1 MFRHMPAA
9 TTTYNYR
16 APSAFDAAVHALA
29 LQTSGGRT
37 PAGAAAA
44 NPRFFDGALTEPEA
58 SAVALLAVADVAA
71 ARYYDPRL
79 SGAASLDPVVTA
91 GGGRLR
97 FESFSGCCGV
107 HARLDVPPA
116 GLDGGEVGRG
126 TTNVDVNL
134 PLRDALGRL
143 TAREP
148 LGLTVGPDEL
158 AVRTGGDR
166 IAEKK
171 VPLPDRW
178 IRGFAETQ
186 VIASRFDLRAELPA
200 AEALRFLRTLPRAGS
215 GNASR
220 GAEWVVAHHGRLR
233 TTSRPVPGAVC
244 LSGPQRL
251 TALRRVLRHARGL
264 RLYGPPVT
272 ARSATQA
279 AAWEISLPAGLR
291 LTLTLSPETGRGF
304 SGEGAVLDDLAG
316 PDVEAD
322 AELLSVLLAW
332 DSRIDTA
339 ELAAEAG
346 LTVERTRSALTR
358 LGADGRVGY
367 DPAAAAYFHRELP
380 FVPGRAEDHNPRL
393 RAARAIVAE
402 GGVRGLGPALAEV
415 TAADG
420 RTHRVRGAAGTTRG
434 VPSCTCQWWAEHQGS
449 RGPCSHALAVRIA
462 ADGAG
467 TGATA
472 PGSTG
477 AAQGR

>member
-1 MFRHMPAA
+1 MPAV
-9 TTTYNYR
+9 TTTYIYR

-37 PAGAAAA
+37 PAGVAA
-44 NPRFFDGALTEPEA
+44 NPHFFDGVLTEPEA
-58 SAVALLAVADVAA
+58 SAAALLAVADVAA

-79 SGAASLDPVVTA
+79 RGAASLDPVVTA
-91 GGGRLR
+91 GGGWLR

-143 TAREP
+143 TGREP

-158 AVRTGGDR
+158 AVRTGDDR
-166 IAEKK
+166 IVEKK

-178 IRGFAETQ
+178 IRGFAETP
-186 VIASRFDLRAELPA
+186 VITSQFDLRAELPA

-220 GAEWVVAHHGRLR
+220 GAEWVVANNGRAR

-244 LSGPQRL
+244 LPGPQRL

-272 ARSATQA
+272 TRSAMQA

-316 PDVEAD
+316 ADVEAD

-346 LTVERTRSALTR
+346 LTVERTRAALTR
-358 LGADGRVGY
+358 LGVDGRVGY

-393 RAARAIVAE
+393 RVARAIVAA
-402 GGVRGLGPALAEV
+402 GGVRSLGSGLAEV
-415 TAADG
+415 TTADG
-420 RTHRVRGAAGTTRG
+420 RTHRVRSEAGTTRG
-434 VPSCTCQWWAEHQGS
+434 VSACTCQWWAEHQGR
-449 RGPCSHALAVRIA
+449 RGPCSHALAVRIS
-462 ADGAG
+462 G
-467 TGATA
+467 TGATT
-472 PGSTG
+472 PGNTG
-477 AAQGR
+477 AARGR

>member
-1 MFRHMPAA
+1 MPVA
-9 TTTYNYR
+9 TTMYTYR
-16 APSAFDAAVHALA
+16 GPSVFDAAVHALA

-37 PAGAAAA
+37 AAGVAA
-44 NPRFFDGALTEPEA
+44 NPRFFDGVLTEPEV
-58 SAVALLAVADVAA
+58 SAAALLAVADVAA
-71 ARYYDPRL
+71 VRYYDPRRT
-79 SGAASLDPVVTA
+79 GAASLDPVVTA
-91 GGGRLR
+91 GGGWLR

-143 TAREP
+143 TGREP

-158 AVRTGGDR
+158 AVRAGGGR
-166 IAEKK
+166 IVEKK

-178 IRGFAETQ
+178 IRGFAETP
-186 VIASRFDLRAELPA
+186 VIASRFDLCAELPA

-220 GAEWVVAHHGRLR
+220 GAQWVVASHGRVR

-244 LSGPQRL
+244 LPGPQRL

-272 ARSATQA
+272 TRSATQA

-304 SGEGAVLDDLAG
+304 SGEGTVLDDLAG

-332 DSRIDTA
+332 DWRIDTA

-346 LTVERTRSALTR
+346 LTVERTRAALTR
-358 LGADGRVGY
+358 LGVDGRVGY
-367 DPAAAAYFHRELP
+367 DAAAAAYFHRELP

-393 RAARAIVAE
+393 RVARAIVAA
-402 GGVRGLGPALAEV
+402 GGVRSLGPGLAGV
-415 TAADG
+415 TTIDG
-420 RTHRVRGAAGTTRG
+420 RTHRVRSDAGITRG
-434 VPSCTCQWWAEHQGS
+434 ASACTCQWWAEHRGR
-449 RGPCSHALAVRIA
+449 RGPCSHSLAVRIA
-462 ADGAG
+462 ADDAG
-467 TGATA
+467 TGATSS
-472 PGSTG
+472 GNTG
-477 AAQGR
+477 AARGR

>member
-1 MFRHMPAA
+1 MPSA
-9 TTTYNYR
+9 TTTYSYR
-16 APSAFDAAVHALA
+16 ASSAFDSAVHALA

-37 PAGAAAA
+37 PAGAAAH
-44 NPRFFDGALTEPEA
+44 PHFFDGTLVESQA
-58 SAVALLAVADVAA
+58 SAAALLAVADVAA
-71 ARYYDPRL
+71 ARYHDPRPAG
-79 SGAASLDPVVTA
+79 SASLDPVVTA
-91 GGGRLR
+91 GGGWLR

-143 TAREP
+143 AGREP
-148 LGLTVGPDEL
+148 LGLTVGPGEL
-158 AVRTGGDR
+158 TVRAGGDP
-166 IAEKK
+166 IVEKK

-178 IRGFAETQ
+178 IRGFAETP
-186 VIASRFDLRAELPA
+186 VIVSRFDLRAELPA
-200 AEALRFLRTLPRAGS
+200 AEAVRFLRALPRAGS

-220 GAEWVVAHHGRLR
+220 GAEWVVAANGRLR
-233 TTSRPVPGAVC
+233 TTSRPAPGAVC
-244 LSGPQRL
+244 LPGPQRL

-272 ARSATQA
+272 TRSAAQA
-279 AAWEISLPAGLR
+279 AAWEVSLPAGLR

-304 SGEGAVLDDLAG
+304 SGEGTVLDDLSG

-339 ELAAEAG
+339 ELAAGAG
-346 LTVERTRSALTR
+346 LTVGRTRAALTR
-358 LGADGRVGY
+358 LGVDGRVGY

-380 FVPGRAEDHNPRL
+380 FVPGRTEDHNPRL
-393 RAARAIVAE
+393 RAARAILAA
-402 GGVRGLGPALAEV
+402 GGVRGLGPGRAEV
-415 TAADG
+415 TTADG
-420 RTHRVRGAAGTTRG
+420 HTHRVRGDAGTAG
-434 VPSCTCQWWAEHQGS
+434 AAFACTCQWWAEHEGR

-462 ADGAG
+462 TDAPG
-467 TGATA
+467 TGAMTPDGPEA
-472 PGSTG
+472 VRS
-477 AAQGR
+477 R